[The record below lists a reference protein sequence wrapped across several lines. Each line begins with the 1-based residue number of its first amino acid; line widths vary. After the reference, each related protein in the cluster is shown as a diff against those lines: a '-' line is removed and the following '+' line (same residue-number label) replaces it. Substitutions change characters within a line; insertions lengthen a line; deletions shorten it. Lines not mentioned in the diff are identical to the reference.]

1 MEPVRIRVYVSEE
14 WGFSFW
20 FERGREGGGGL
31 IRTRTQG

>member
-20 FERGREGGGGL
+20 FERGKEGGGVN
-31 IRTRTQG
+31 